1 MCFGKYTGAKINC
14 FQAFNILKFYS
25 IMQLTKS
32 KAKINTVD
40 DYLSELPD
48 DVYLVL
54 ENIRQII
61 KFLVPDA
68 EETISY
74 QVPAYK
80 FKGMLVG
87 FGATKTHC
95 SFFVMSSTLLKEFE
109 EEVKDFDTS
118 TGTIR
123 FTPEKPVPNE
133 LITRI
138 VMTRVAENETKSQKK
153 SVGS

>member
-1 MCFGKYTGAKINC
+1 
-14 FQAFNILKFYS
+14 
-25 IMQLTKS
+25 MQLSTS
-32 KAKINTVD
+32 KAKVFTVD
-40 DYLSELPD
+40 DYLSVLPD
-48 DVYLVL
+48 NVYSVL

-74 QVPAYK
+74 QIPSYK

-87 FGATKTHC
+87 FGATKNHC
-95 SFFVMSSTLLKEFE
+95 SFFVMSSTLLKDLK

-123 FTPEKPVPNE
+123 FTPDKPIPNE
-133 LITRI
+133 LVTRI
-138 VMTRVAENETKSQKK
+138 VMIRLAENEAKARLKEKK
-153 SVGS
+153 VIG

>member
-1 MCFGKYTGAKINC
+1 MQVSKSKTKINP
-14 FQAFNILKFYS
+14 
-25 IMQLTKS
+25 
-32 KAKINTVD
+32 VD
-40 DYLSELPD
+40 DYLNGLPD
-48 DVYLVL
+48 QEYLVL

-74 QVPAYK
+74 KVPSYK

-87 FGATKTHC
+87 FGASKNHC
-95 SFFVMSSTLLKEFE
+95 SFFVMSSTLLNDFK

-123 FTPEKPVPNE
+123 FTPEKPIPNE
-133 LITRI
+133 LITRL
-138 VMTRVAENETKSQKK
+138 VMTRVAENEAKARFRGK
-153 SVGS
+153 

>member
-1 MCFGKYTGAKINC
+1 
-14 FQAFNILKFYS
+14 
-25 IMQLTKS
+25 MQLTKS
-32 KAKINTVD
+32 KDKINTVD

-48 DVYLVL
+48 DVFLVL

-74 QVPAYK
+74 RVPSYK

-87 FGATKTHC
+87 FGATKSHC
-95 SFFVMSSTLLKEFE
+95 SFFVMSSTLLNEFE

-123 FTPEKPVPNE
+123 FTPEKPIQNE

-138 VMTRVAENETKSQKK
+138 VMTRVAENEAKSILKTEGK
-153 SVGS
+153 R

>member
-1 MCFGKYTGAKINC
+1 
-14 FQAFNILKFYS
+14 
-25 IMQLTKS
+25 MQLTKS
-32 KAKINTVD
+32 NDKINTVD
-40 DYLSELPD
+40 EYLSQLPD
-48 DVYLVL
+48 NVFIVL

-74 QVPAYK
+74 RVPSYK
-80 FKGMLVG
+80 FNGMLVG
-87 FGATKTHC
+87 FGASKNHC

-109 EEVKDFDTS
+109 EEVKDFYTS

-123 FTPEKPVPNE
+123 FTPEKPIPNE

-138 VMTRVAENETKSQKK
+138 VMTRVAENEAKSQKK